1 MASVAL
7 MWFSPVVP
15 LPALLR
21 GPAWFTSTL
30 LIPAALVL
38 VPALLLRHIT
48 HKKTPLPA
56 VLALVVAV
64 LAAFGLSIITELAGG
79 ERALESRGRW
89 TQAVVAEVENGK
101 TDECTL
107 RTGDGREISPE
118 MTDGCDSGSVEAGDE
133 LRVLYDPKGA
143 AAPLEDD
150 DTTVDL
156 DPGSYRGAVGGL
168 AALVVLGGTWG
179 CVRLSRGDQYDAGAR

>member
-1 MASVAL
+1 MAL

-30 LIPAALVL
+30 LIPAALLV

-48 HKKTPLPA
+48 HKKTPLVA
-56 VLALVVAV
+56 VSALVVAAS
-64 LAAFGLSIITELAGG
+64 AAVGLSVITALAGD
-79 ERALESRGRW
+79 ERALETRGRW
-89 TQAVVAEVENGK
+89 TEAVVVEVENGK

-107 RTGDGREISPE
+107 HTRDGRGISPE
-118 MTDGCDSGSVEAGDE
+118 MTDGCDAATVEAGDE
-133 LRVLYDPKGA
+133 LHVLYDPEGA

-150 DTTVDL
+150 TAVEL
-156 DPGSYRGAVGGL
+156 DPGSYRGMIGGL
-168 AALVVLGGTWG
+168 AALIVVTGTWG
-179 CVRLSRGDQYDAGAR
+179 CVRLSRVDDQNDGGAR